1 VLRRNHRDEELA
13 VRIDH
18 LMISVMLPDGGA
30 RLAALAAHLAPDVVY
45 VSPRAVFDGPA
56 GLGEAFERLR
66 RADRQ
71 PASLR
76 RTSPL
81 DFHHHY
87 FRFTWERV
95 ERGTVVMSG
104 WIFGS
109 LDESGAID
117 RIVAFEGLEPG
128 QSSEGGQQVR

>member
-1 VLRRNHRDEELA
+1 MFRRNHRGELLA

-18 LMISVMLPDGGA
+18 LMTSVVLPDDEA
-30 RLAALAAHLAPDVVY
+30 RLQAVAAHVAPDVVY
-45 VSPRAVFDGPA
+45 VSPWAVFDGPA
-56 GLGEAFERLR
+56 GLSEAFERLR

-76 RTSPL
+76 RTSPV
-81 DFHHHY
+81 DCHHHY
-87 FRFTWERV
+87 FRFSWERV

-117 RIVAFEGLEPG
+117 RFVAFEGLEPG
-128 QSSEGGQQVR
+128 PSEGQH

>member
-1 VLRRNHRDEELA
+1 VFRRDHRAEELA

-18 LMISVMLPDGGA
+18 LMTSVVLTDDQA
-30 RLAALAAHLAPDVVY
+30 RLDVLAAHVAPDVVY

-56 GLGEAFERLR
+56 GLSEAFERLR

-76 RTSPL
+76 RTSAV
-81 DFHHHY
+81 DSHHHY
-87 FRFTWERV
+87 FRFRWQRV
-95 ERGTVVMSG
+95 ERGAVVMSG

-109 LDESGAID
+109 LDESDAID

-128 QSSEGGQQVR
+128 PSDSEH

>member
-1 VLRRNHRDEELA
+1 M
-13 VRIDH
+13 RIDH
-18 LMISVMLPDGGA
+18 LMTAVLLPDVQD
-30 RLAALAAHLAPDVVY
+30 RLDALNAHAAPDVVY
-45 VSPRAVFDGPA
+45 VSPWAVFDGPA
-56 GLGEAFERLR
+56 GLSEAFERMR

-76 RTSPL
+76 RTSAV
-81 DFHHHY
+81 DCHHHY
-87 FRFTWERV
+87 FRFSWERV
-95 ERGTVVMSG
+95 ERGAVVVSG

-128 QSSEGGQQVR
+128 SQAGRG

>member
-1 VLRRNHRDEELA
+1 MLA

-18 LMISVMLPDGGA
+18 LMTSVVLPDDET
-30 RLAALAAHLAPDVVY
+30 RLAALAAHVAPDIVY
-45 VSPRAVFDGPA
+45 VSPAAVFDGPA
-56 GLGEAFERLR
+56 GLSEAFARLR

-76 RTSPL
+76 RTSAV
-81 DFHHHY
+81 DSHHHY
-87 FRFTWERV
+87 FRFSWERV
-95 ERGTVVMSG
+95 ERGAVAMSG

-117 RIVAFEGLEPG
+117 RFVAFEGLEPE
-128 QSSEGGQQVR
+128 QSQSEQ

>member
-1 VLRRNHRDEELA
+1 MFRRNHRDEALA

-18 LMISVMLPDGGA
+18 LMASVVVPDDEG
-30 RLAALAAHLAPDVVY
+30 RLHALAAHLAPDVVY
-45 VSPRAVFDGPA
+45 VSPWAVFDGAA

-71 PASLR
+71 PASLH
-76 RTSPL
+76 RTSPV
-81 DFHHHY
+81 DAHHRY

-128 QSSEGGQQVR
+128 KSDGEH

>member
-1 VLRRNHRDEELA
+1 MFRRNHRAEVLA
-13 VRIDH
+13 LRIDH
-18 LMISVMLPDGGA
+18 LMASVVLAEDEA
-30 RLAALAAHLAPDVVY
+30 RLDALGAHVAPDVVY

-56 GLGEAFERLR
+56 GLSEAFARLR

-76 RTSPL
+76 RTSAV
-81 DFHHHY
+81 DSHHHY
-87 FRFTWERV
+87 FRFSWERV
-95 ERGTVVMSG
+95 ERGAVVMSG

-109 LDESGAID
+109 LDESEAID

-128 QSSEGGQQVR
+128 QSENQH

>member
-1 VLRRNHRDEELA
+1 VFRRNHRGELLA

-18 LMISVMLPDGGA
+18 LMTSVVLTDDEA
-30 RLAALAAHLAPDVVY
+30 RLQAVAAHVAPDIVY
-45 VSPRAVFDGPA
+45 VSPWAVFDGPA
-56 GLGEAFERLR
+56 GLSEAFERLR

-76 RTSPL
+76 RTSPV
-81 DFHHHY
+81 DCHHHY
-87 FRFTWERV
+87 FRFSWERV

-117 RIVAFEGLEPG
+117 RFVAFEGLEPG
-128 QSSEGGQQVR
+128 TSEGQH

>member
-1 VLRRNHRDEELA
+1 MFRRNHRDEDLA
-13 VRIDH
+13 AQIDH
-18 LMISVMLPDGGA
+18 LMTFVVLSNDET

-56 GLGEAFERLR
+56 GLSEAFERLR

-76 RTSPL
+76 RTSPVDL
-81 DFHHHY
+81 HHHY

-109 LDESGAID
+109 LDESKAID
-117 RIVAFEGLEPG
+117 RIVAFEGLEPV
-128 QSSEGGQQVR
+128 QSSEGGK

>member
-1 VLRRNHRDEELA
+1 MFRRDHQDEELA

-18 LMISVMLPDGGA
+18 LMSSVVLRDDEA
-30 RLAALAAHLAPDVVY
+30 RLDIVMAHVAPDVVY
-45 VSPRAVFDGPA
+45 VGPWAVFDGPV
-56 GLGEAFERLR
+56 GLSEAFERLR

-76 RTSPL
+76 RTSAV
-81 DFHHHY
+81 DCHHHY
-87 FRFTWERV
+87 FRFSWERL
-95 ERGTVVMSG
+95 ERGAVVVSG

-117 RIVAFEGLEPG
+117 RFVVFEGLEPG
-128 QSSEGGQQVR
+128 QSDDRHEGP

>member
-1 VLRRNHRDEELA
+1 MFRRDHRDEILA

-18 LMISVMLPDGGA
+18 LMTAVLLPDA
-30 RLAALAAHLAPDVVY
+30 QDRLEAVAAHAAPDIVY
-45 VSPRAVFDGPA
+45 VSPWAVFDGPT
-56 GLGEAFERLR
+56 GLSEAFERMR

-76 RTSPL
+76 RTSAV
-81 DFHHHY
+81 DCHHHY
-87 FRFTWERV
+87 FRFSWERV
-95 ERGTVVMSG
+95 ERSAVVVSG

-128 QSSEGGQQVR
+128 SQVDQG

>member
-1 VLRRNHRDEELA
+1 MLA

-18 LMISVMLPDGGA
+18 LMTSVLLPDA
-30 RLAALAAHLAPDVVY
+30 QDRLDALAAHISRKVVY

-56 GLGEAFERLR
+56 GVSEAFERMR

-76 RTSPL
+76 RTS
-81 DFHHHY
+81 DVDSHHHY
-87 FRFTWERV
+87 FRFSWERV
-95 ERGTVVMSG
+95 ERGAVVMSG

-117 RIVAFEGLEPG
+117 RIVVFEGLEPLR
-128 QSSEGGQQVR
+128 QENQN

>member
-1 VLRRNHRDEELA
+1 MFRRDHQDEELA

-18 LMISVMLPDGGA
+18 LMSSVVVRDDEA
-30 RLAALAAHLAPDVVY
+30 RLDAVGAHVAPDVVY
-45 VSPRAVFDGPA
+45 VGPWAVFDGPM

-76 RTSPL
+76 RTSPV
-81 DFHHHY
+81 DSHHHY
-87 FRFTWERV
+87 FRFSWERV
-95 ERGTVVMSG
+95 ERGAVVMSG

-117 RIVAFEGLEPG
+117 RFVAFEGLEPG
-128 QSSEGGQQVR
+128 QSEDRHEGR

>member
-1 VLRRNHRDEELA
+1 VFRRDHRAEALA

-18 LMISVMLPDGGA
+18 LMTSVVVPDDEARIS
-30 RLAALAAHLAPDVVY
+30 ALTAHVAPDVVY
-45 VSPRAVFDGPA
+45 VSPQAVFDGPA
-56 GLGEAFERLR
+56 GLSEAFERLR

-76 RTSPL
+76 RTSAV
-81 DFHHHY
+81 DTHHHY

-95 ERGTVVMSG
+95 ERGAVVMSG

-109 LDESGAID
+109 LDESEAID
-117 RIVAFEGLEPG
+117 RIVALEGLEPVP
-128 QSSEGGQQVR
+128 SDSEQ

>member
-1 VLRRNHRDEELA
+1 VFRRNHKDEVLA

-18 LMISVMLPDGGA
+18 LMTSVVLPDDEA
-30 RLAALAAHLAPDVVY
+30 RLAALASHVAPDVVY

-56 GLGEAFERLR
+56 GLSEAFGRLR
-66 RADRQ
+66 HADRQ
-71 PASLR
+71 PAGLR
-76 RTSPL
+76 RTSPV
-81 DFHHHY
+81 DAHHHY

-109 LDESGAID
+109 LDESEAID
-117 RIVAFEGLEPG
+117 RIVAFEGLEPVP
-128 QSSEGGQQVR
+128 SEGED

>member
-1 VLRRNHRDEELA
+1 VFRRNHRGEVLA

-18 LMISVMLPDGGA
+18 IMTSVVLPDDGA
-30 RLAALAAHLAPDVVY
+30 RLDALAAHLAPDVVY
-45 VSPRAVFDGPA
+45 VSPRAVVDGPA
-56 GLGEAFERLR
+56 GVSEAFERLR

-76 RTSPL
+76 RTSPV
-81 DFHHHY
+81 DAHHHY

-109 LDESGAID
+109 LDESEAID
-117 RIVAFEGLEPG
+117 RIVAFEGLEPEE
-128 QSSEGGQQVR
+128 SEGEH

>member
-1 VLRRNHRDEELA
+1 M
-13 VRIDH
+13 RIDH
-18 LMISVMLPDGGA
+18 LMTSVVLPDDQD
-30 RLAALAAHLAPDVVY
+30 RLDALADHVAPDVVY

-56 GLGEAFERLR
+56 GLSDAFARLR

-71 PASLR
+71 PASLH
-76 RTSPL
+76 RTSAV
-81 DFHHHY
+81 DSHHHY

-109 LDESGAID
+109 LDESEAID
-117 RIVAFEGLEPG
+117 RIVAFEGLEPAP
-128 QSSEGGQQVR
+128 SEGED

>member
-1 VLRRNHRDEELA
+1 VFRRDHRGEGLV

-18 LMISVMLPDGGA
+18 LMSTVLLSDSVA
-30 RLAALAAHLAPDVVY
+30 RLDGLAAHVASDVVY
-45 VSPRAVFDGPA
+45 VSPSAVFDGPS
-56 GLGEAFERLR
+56 GLSEAFERLR

-76 RTSPL
+76 RTSAV
-81 DFHHHY
+81 DCHHGY
-87 FRFTWERV
+87 FRFSWERV
-95 ERGTVVMSG
+95 ERGEVVVSG

-117 RIVAFEGLEPG
+117 RIVAFEGLEPRRADG
-128 QSSEGGQQVR
+128 EN

>member
-1 VLRRNHRDEELA
+1 VLRRNHRDEDLA

-18 LMISVMLPDGGA
+18 LMSFVVLPDDEA
-30 RLAALAAHLAPDVVY
+30 RLAGLAAHLAPDVVY

-56 GLGEAFERLR
+56 GLSEAFDRLR

-76 RTSPL
+76 RTSPVDL
-81 DFHHHY
+81 HHHY
-87 FRFTWERV
+87 FRLTWERV
-95 ERGTVVMSG
+95 ERDTVVMSG

-109 LDESGAID
+109 LDESEAID

-128 QSSEGGQQVR
+128 QSPEDGQ